1 MRAGFGKT
9 ELNPPLGLPMLGMPG
24 SPRGEGVVWPLHGR
38 VMALEVNDTQV
49 ALVSLDLLGLNSD
62 TVAEW
67 REVISHR
74 SGVPAN
80 HILIGCSHTHRA
92 PSPFLDA
99 TDDPEQA
106 AAFLNEARERV
117 ATAAAEAVANLQP
130 AELLSGE
137 AQAPGVGFNRRP
149 MYANREVGT
158 HGWTWLPDFIGMED
172 TPDETV
178 RLLMARALDG
188 APLGGVI
195 DFSCHPTAMGHDP
208 VYSADYPGVLTEA
221 MEARRGGTWGFL
233 LGAAGD
239 TSTPDPSSHD
249 DESGF
254 GVEHTTRM
262 GEALVEAADR
272 AIASARAEPAHAIS
286 IATTHVAV
294 RQRLATPELVELARW
309 YLEERPADLDEIEF
323 SRKLS
328 GHDFTFADGKQV
340 GNERHAQE
348 MLRMWEWQQGPNA
361 QLVEQLEVQVIAIG
375 DTAIVALP
383 GEIFTEFGR
392 RIIAASPFASTMIV
406 SIANGSHGYIP
417 TRVAFSHGGY
427 EPRFALPSR
436 LEEDAG
442 DKLCEAAITLLRQ
455 LAA

>member
-1 MRAGFGKT
+1 M
-9 ELNPPLGLPMLGMPG
+9 
-24 SPRGEGVVWPLHGR
+24 V
-38 VMALEVNDTQV
+38 LEVNDTRV
-49 ALVSLDLLGLNSD
+49 AIVSLDLLGLNSD

-67 REVISHR
+67 RQAISEQ
-74 SGVPAN
+74 SGVQSH

-99 TDDPEQA
+99 TDDPELCGTFLNDSRDLVAEA
-106 AAFLNEARERV
+106 AAK
-117 ATAAAEAVANLQP
+117 AVAHLQP

-149 MYANREVGT
+149 MYANGEVGT

-178 RLLMARALDG
+178 RVLMARTPDG
-188 APLGGVI
+188 EPLGGVI

-254 GVEHTTRM
+254 GIEHTTRM
-262 GEALVEAADR
+262 GEALAEAADR
-272 AIASARAEPAHAIS
+272 AIATARPEPAHAITV
-286 IATTHVAV
+286 ATTHVAV
-294 RQRLATPELVELARW
+294 KQRLATPELVEMARW
-309 YLEERPADLDEIEF
+309 YLEERPADLDELEF
-323 SRKLS
+323 SRKFY
-328 GHDFTFADGKQV
+328 GHDFTFADGKQF
-340 GNERHAQE
+340 GNERHAE
-348 MLRMWEWQQGPNA
+348 ETLRMWRWQQGPDA
-361 QLVEQLEVQVIAIG
+361 QLVEHLEVQVIAIG
-375 DTAIVALP
+375 DSAIVALP
-383 GEIFTEFGR
+383 GEIFTDIGR
-392 RIIAASPFASTMIV
+392 RIIAESPFASTMIV

-417 TRVAFSHGGY
+417 TKVAFSHGGY

-442 DKLCEAAITLLRQ
+442 DKLTDAAIALLQQ

>member
-9 ELNPPLGLPMLGMPG
+9 ELNPPPGLRMLGMPG
-24 SPRGEGVVWPLHGR
+24 TPRAEGVVWPLHGR
-38 VMALEVNDTQV
+38 VMVLEVNDTLV

-62 TVAEW
+62 SVVAW
-67 REVISHR
+67 RETISHQ
-74 SGVPAN
+74 SGIPAN
-80 HILIGCSHTHRA
+80 HILIACSHTHRA

-99 TDDPEQA
+99 TDDSDQA
-106 AAFLNEARERV
+106 AAFLDEAKERV
-117 ATAAAEAVANLQP
+117 AAAAASAVATLQP

-149 MYANREVGT
+149 MYANGEVGT
-158 HGWTWLPDFIGMED
+158 HGWTWLPDFSGMED

-178 RLLMARALDG
+178 RVLMARTPEG
-188 APLGGVI
+188 TPLGGVI

-239 TSTPDPSSHD
+239 TSTPDPSSRD

-262 GEALVEAADR
+262 GEALAAAADR
-272 AIASARAEPAHAIS
+272 AIASARTEPAHTIAV
-286 IATTHVAV
+286 ATTHVAV
-294 RQRLATPELVELARW
+294 TQRLATPELVELARW
-309 YLEERPADLDEIEF
+309 YLEERPADLDEFEF
-323 SRKLS
+323 TRKLY

-348 MLRMWEWQQGPNA
+348 MLRMWEWQQGPDA
-361 QLVEQLEVQVIAIG
+361 QLVEHLEVQVIAIG

-392 RIIAASPFASTMIV
+392 RIIEASPFASTMIV

-417 TRVAFSHGGY
+417 TKAAFSHGGY

-442 DKLCEAAITLLRQ
+442 DMLSEAAVTLLRQ
-455 LAA
+455 LAS

>member
-9 ELNPPLGLPMLGMPG
+9 ELNPPLGLQMLGMPG
-24 SPRGEGVVWPLHGR
+24 SPRAEGVVWPLHGR
-38 VMALEVNDTQV
+38 VMVLEVNDTLV

-67 REVISHR
+67 REAISHE
-74 SGVPAN
+74 SGVPAH
-80 HILIGCSHTHRA
+80 HILIACSHTHRA

-99 TDDPEQA
+99 TDDPEDA
-106 AAFLNEARERV
+106 AAFLNAARERV
-117 ATAAAEAVANLQP
+117 AAAAADAVANLQQ

-149 MYANREVGT
+149 MYANGEVGT
-158 HGWTWLPDFIGMED
+158 HGWTWLPDFSGMED

-178 RLLMARALDG
+178 RVLMARSPNG
-188 APLGGVI
+188 SPLGGVI

-249 DESGF
+249 EESGF
-254 GVEHTTRM
+254 GVEHATRM
-262 GEALVEAADR
+262 GEALAEAADR
-272 AIASARAEPAHAIS
+272 AIASARPEPSHAITV
-286 IATTHVAV
+286 ATTHVAV
-294 RQRLATPELVELARW
+294 KQRLATPELVEMARW
-309 YLEERPADLDEIEF
+309 YLEERPEDLDELEF
-323 SRKLS
+323 SRRLY

-392 RIIAASPFASTMIV
+392 RIVAASPFAFTMLV
-406 SIANGSHGYIP
+406 SIANGSFGYIP
-417 TRVAFSHGGY
+417 TKVAFSHGGY

-442 DKLCEAAITLLRQ
+442 DMLTDAAITLLKQ
-455 LAA
+455 LAS

>member
-1 MRAGFGKT
+1 MRAGFART
-9 ELNPPLGLPMLGMPG
+9 ELNPPLGLQMLGMPDT
-24 SPRGEGVVWPLHGR
+24 PRAGGVVWPLHGR
-38 VMALEVNDTQV
+38 VMVLEVNETLV

-67 REVISHR
+67 RVGISHA
-74 SGVPAN
+74 SGIPAS

-92 PSPFLDA
+92 PSPFAGA
-99 TDDPEQA
+99 TDDSEQA
-106 AAFLNEARERV
+106 LEFLGEARERV
-117 ATAAAEAVANLQP
+117 IAASAEAVANLQP
-130 AELLSGE
+130 AELFNGE

-149 MYANREVGT
+149 MYANGEVGT
-158 HGWTWLPDFIGMED
+158 HGWTWLPGFSGMED

-178 RLLMARALDG
+178 RLLMARTPDG

-221 MEARRGGTWGFL
+221 METRRGGIWGFL

-239 TSTPDPSSHD
+239 TSTPDPSSRD

-254 GVEHTTRM
+254 GEEHTTRM
-262 GEALVEAADR
+262 GEALAEAADQ
-272 AIASARAEPAHAIS
+272 AIASARPEPAHSIS
-286 IATTHVAV
+286 VATTHVAV
-294 RQRLATPELVELARW
+294 KQRLATAELVELARW
-309 YLEERPADLDEIEF
+309 YLEERPDDLDEIEF

-348 MLRMWEWQQGPNA
+348 MLRMWAWQQGPEA

-392 RIIAASPFASTMIV
+392 QIISASPFAFTMIV

-417 TRVAFSHGGY
+417 THTAFSHGGY

-442 DKLCEAAITLLRQ
+442 EMLTEAAITLLQQ
-455 LAA
+455 LAS

>member
-9 ELNPPLGLPMLGMPG
+9 ELSPPLGLQMLGMPG

-38 VMALEVNDTQV
+38 VMVLEVNDTRV
-49 ALVSLDLLGLNSD
+49 ALVSLDLIGLHSD

-67 REVISHR
+67 REAISRR
-74 SGVPAN
+74 SNIPAH

-92 PSPFLDA
+92 PSPYVDA
-99 TDDPEQA
+99 TDDPEQST
-106 AAFLNEARERV
+106 AFLNEARERV
-117 ATAAAEAVANLQP
+117 ATAAAEAVASLQP

-149 MYANREVGT
+149 MYANGEVGT
-158 HGWTWLPDFIGMED
+158 HGWTWLPDFSGMED

-178 RLLMARALDG
+178 RLLMARTPDG

-208 VYSADYPGVLTEA
+208 VYSADYPGALTEA
-221 MEARRGGTWGFL
+221 LEARRGGIWGFL

-254 GVEHTTRM
+254 GVAHTTRM
-262 GEALVEAADR
+262 GEALAEAADQ
-272 AIASARAEPAHAIS
+272 AIASARHEPAHAIS
-286 IATTHVAV
+286 VAATHVAV
-294 RQRLATPELVELARW
+294 RQRLATAELVELARW
-309 YLEERPADLDEIEF
+309 YLEERPADLDEVAF
-323 SRKLS
+323 SRQLS
-328 GHDFTFADGKQV
+328 GHYFTFADGKQV
-340 GNERHAQE
+340 GNERHAVE

-392 RIIAASPFASTMIV
+392 RIIAASPFASTMVV
-406 SIANGSHGYIP
+406 SVANGSHGYIP

-427 EPRFALPSR
+427 EPRFARPSR
-436 LEEDAG
+436 LEEGAG
-442 DKLCEAAITLLRQ
+442 DMLTDAAIALLRQ

>member
-9 ELNPPLGLPMLGMPG
+9 ELSPPLGLQMLGMPG
-24 SPRGEGVVWPLHGR
+24 SPRAEGVVWPLHGR
-38 VMALEVNDTQV
+38 VMVLEVNDTLV

-67 REVISHR
+67 REAISHR
-74 SGVPAN
+74 SGIPAS
-80 HILIGCSHTHRA
+80 HVLIGCSHTHRA

-106 AAFLNEARERV
+106 AAFLSEARERV
-117 ATAAAEAVANLQP
+117 AAAAAEAVASLQP
-130 AELLSGE
+130 ADLLSGE

-149 MYANREVGT
+149 MYANGEVGT
-158 HGWTWLPDFIGMED
+158 HGWTWLPDFSGMED

-195 DFSCHPTAMGHDP
+195 NFSCHPTAMGHDP

-262 GEALVEAADR
+262 GEALAEAADR
-272 AIASARAEPAHAIS
+272 AIASARSEPAHAITV
-286 IATTHVAV
+286 ATTHVAV
-294 RQRLATPELVELARW
+294 KQRLATPELVELARW

-323 SRKLS
+323 SRRLS

-361 QLVEQLEVQVIAIG
+361 QLIEQLEVQVIAIG

-392 RIIAASPFASTMIV
+392 RIIAASPFTSTMIV
-406 SIANGSHGYIP
+406 SIANGSFGYIP
-417 TRVAFSHGGY
+417 TKVAFSHGGY

-442 DKLCEAAITLLRQ
+442 DMLTEAAIGLLRQ
-455 LAA
+455 LVA

>member
-9 ELNPPLGLPMLGMPG
+9 ELNPPLGLQMLGMPDT
-24 SPRGEGVVWPLHGR
+24 PRAEGVVWPLHGR
-38 VMALEVNDTQV
+38 VMVLEVIDTLV
-49 ALVSLDLLGLNSD
+49 ALVSLDLIGLNSD

-67 REVISHR
+67 RAAISEV
-74 SGVPAN
+74 SGVPAA

-92 PSPFLDA
+92 PSPFRGA
-99 TDDPEQA
+99 TDDSEQA
-106 AAFLNEARERV
+106 MAFLSEARDRV
-117 ATAAAEAVANLQP
+117 ATAAAEAVASLQP
-130 AELLSGE
+130 AELLSGA

-149 MYANREVGT
+149 MYANGEVGT
-158 HGWTWLPDFIGMED
+158 HGWPWLPDFSGMED

-178 RLLMARALDG
+178 RVLMARTPDG

-221 MEARRGGTWGFL
+221 MEARRGGIWGFL

-239 TSTPDPSSHD
+239 TSTPDPSSRD

-254 GVEHTTRM
+254 GIEHTTRM
-262 GEALVEAADR
+262 GEALAEAADR
-272 AIASARAEPAHAIS
+272 AIASARHEPAHAIAV
-286 IATTHVAV
+286 ATTHVVV
-294 RQRLATPELVELARW
+294 RQRLATPELVELASW
-309 YLEERPADLDEIEF
+309 YLEERPEDLDELEF
-323 SRKLS
+323 TRRLY

-348 MLRMWEWQQGPNA
+348 MLRMWEWQQGPDA
-361 QLVEQLEVQVIAIG
+361 QLIEQLEVQVIALG

-417 TRVAFSHGGY
+417 TKTAFSHGGY

-436 LEEDAG
+436 LEERAG
-442 DKLCEAAITLLRQ
+442 DLLADAAIELLRQ
-455 LAA
+455 LAS

>member
-9 ELNPPLGLPMLGMPG
+9 ELSPPLGLQMLGMPG
-24 SPRGEGVVWPLHGR
+24 TPRAEDVVWPLHGR
-38 VMALEVNDTQV
+38 VMVLEINDTRV

-67 REVISHR
+67 RDAISHA
-74 SGVPAN
+74 SGIPAS

-92 PSPFLDA
+92 PSPFRDA
-99 TDDPEQA
+99 TDDSAQA
-106 AAFLNEARERV
+106 ASFITAARERV
-117 ATAAAEAVANLQP
+117 AAAAAEAVAALQT
-130 AELLSGE
+130 AELLSAE

-149 MYANREVGT
+149 MYANGEVGT
-158 HGWTWLPDFIGMED
+158 HGWTWLPDFSGMED
-172 TPDETV
+172 TPDDAV
-178 RLLMARALDG
+178 RLLMARTPNG

-221 MEARRGGTWGFL
+221 MEARHGGIWGFL

-254 GVEHTTRM
+254 GVAHTTRM
-262 GEALVEAADR
+262 GESLADTADR
-272 AIASARAEPAHAIS
+272 AIAAARTEPAHAIS
-286 IATTHVAV
+286 VASTHVAV

-309 YLEERPADLDEIEF
+309 YLEERPADLDEVEF

-375 DTAIVALP
+375 DTAIVGLP

-392 RIIAASPFASTMIV
+392 QIIAASPFAFTMVV

-417 TRVAFSHGGY
+417 TQVAFSHGGY

-436 LEEDAG
+436 LEEGAG
-442 DKLCEAAITLLRQ
+442 DLLTEAATGLLLQ
-455 LAA
+455 LAP

>member
-9 ELNPPLGLPMLGMPG
+9 ELNPPLGLQMLGMPG

-38 VMALEVNDTQV
+38 VMVLEVNDTQV

-62 TVAEW
+62 TVSEW
-67 REVISHR
+67 REAISHR
-74 SGVPAN
+74 SGIPAS

-106 AAFLNEARERV
+106 AAFLSDARERV
-117 ATAAAEAVANLQP
+117 AAAAGEAVANLQP

-149 MYANREVGT
+149 MYANGEVGT
-158 HGWTWLPDFIGMED
+158 HGWTWLPDFSGMED

-178 RLLMARALDG
+178 RVLMARTLDG

-254 GVEHTTRM
+254 GIEHTTRM
-262 GEALVEAADR
+262 GEALAEAADQ
-272 AIASARAEPAHAIS
+272 AIASARREPAHAIS
-286 IATTHVAV
+286 VATTHVAV
-294 RQRLATPELVELARW
+294 KQRLATPELVELARW
-309 YLEERPADLDEIEF
+309 YLEERPADLDEIAF

-392 RIIAASPFASTMIV
+392 RIIAASPFASTMIA

-417 TRVAFSHGGY
+417 TKVAFSHGGY

-442 DKLCEAAITLLRQ
+442 DMLTEAAIVLLRQ

>member
-9 ELNPPLGLPMLGMPG
+9 ELSPPLGLQMLGMPG
-24 SPRGEGVVWPLHGR
+24 SPRAEGVVWPLHGR
-38 VMALEVNDTQV
+38 VMVLEVNDTPV
-49 ALVSLDLLGLNSD
+49 ALVSLDLLGLDCD

-67 REVISHR
+67 REEISHQ
-74 SGVPAN
+74 SGIPAN

-99 TDDPEQA
+99 TDDSVLA
-106 AAFLNEARERV
+106 ASFLNEARQRV
-117 ATAAAEAVANLQP
+117 AAAAAEAVATLQP

-149 MYANREVGT
+149 MYANGEVGT
-158 HGWTWLPDFIGMED
+158 HGWTWLPDFSGMED
-172 TPDETV
+172 MPDETV
-178 RLLMARALDG
+178 RVLMARTLDG
-188 APLGGVI
+188 APLGGII
-195 DFSCHPTAMGHDP
+195 DFSCHPTAMGHDS

-239 TSTPDPSSHD
+239 TSTPDPSSRD

-254 GVEHTTRM
+254 GIEHTTRM
-262 GEALVEAADR
+262 GEALAEAADR
-272 AIASARAEPAHAIS
+272 AIASARHEPAHAIS
-286 IATTHVAV
+286 IGTTQVAI
-294 RQRLATPELVELARW
+294 RQRLATQELVDLARW
-309 YLEERPADLDEIEF
+309 YLEQRPDNLDELEF
-323 SRKLS
+323 SRQLY

-392 RIIAASPFASTMIV
+392 RIIVASPFASTIV
-406 SIANGSHGYIP
+406 VTIANGSHGYVP
-417 TRVAFSHGGY
+417 TKMAFAHGGY

-442 DKLCEAAITLLRQ
+442 DMLTEAAITLLRQ
-455 LAA
+455 LAS

>member
-9 ELNPPLGLPMLGMPG
+9 ELNPPLGLQMLGMPG
-24 SPRGEGVVWPLHGR
+24 TPRAEGVVWPLHGR
-38 VMALEVNDTQV
+38 VMVLEVNDTLV

-67 REVISHR
+67 RDVISQR
-74 SGVPAN
+74 SGIPPS
-80 HILIGCSHTHRA
+80 HILIACSHTHRA
-92 PSPFLDA
+92 PSPFADA
-99 TDDPEQA
+99 TDDSEQA
-106 AAFLNEARERV
+106 LAFLAEARERV
-117 ATAAAEAVANLQP
+117 ATAAAGAVANLQP
-130 AELLSGE
+130 AELLTGE
-137 AQAPGVGFNRRP
+137 ADAPGVGFNRRP
-149 MYANREVGT
+149 MYANGEVGT
-158 HGWTWLPDFIGMED
+158 HGWTWLPGFIGLED
-172 TPDETV
+172 TPDETL
-178 RLLMARALDG
+178 RLLMARTPDG
-188 APLGGVI
+188 APLGGVV

-208 VYSADYPGVLTEA
+208 VYSADYPGALTEA
-221 MEARRGGTWGFL
+221 LEARRGGTWGFL

-249 DESGF
+249 EESGF
-254 GVEHTTRM
+254 GVAHTTRM
-262 GEALVEAADR
+262 GEALAEAADR
-272 AIASARAEPAHAIS
+272 AINSARHEPAHS
-286 IATTHVAV
+286 IAVATTHVAV
-294 RQRLATPELVELARW
+294 KQRLATRELVDLALW
-309 YLEERPADLDEIEF
+309 YLEERPADLDELEF
-323 SRKLS
+323 SRRFY
-328 GHDFTFADGKQV
+328 GHDYTFADGKQV

-383 GEIFTEFGR
+383 GEIFTDFGR
-392 RIIAASPFASTMIV
+392 RIITASPFASTMIV

-417 TRVAFSHGGY
+417 TKVAFSHGGY

-442 DKLCEAAITLLRQ
+442 DMLTEAAITLLRQ

>member
-9 ELNPPLGLPMLGMPG
+9 ELNPPLGLQMLGMPG

-38 VMALEVNDTQV
+38 VMVLEVNDTRV

-67 REVISHR
+67 RDAISHA
-74 SGVPAN
+74 SGIPAG

-99 TDDPEQA
+99 TDDPESA
-106 AAFLNEARERV
+106 AAFLDVARERV
-117 ATAAAEAVANLQP
+117 TAAATEAVANLQP

-149 MYANREVGT
+149 MYANGEVGT
-158 HGWTWLPDFIGMED
+158 HGWTWLPDFSGMED

-188 APLGGVI
+188 SPLGGVI
-195 DFSCHPTAMGHDP
+195 DFSCHPTAMGHEP

-239 TSTPDPSSHD
+239 TSTPDPSSRD
-249 DESGF
+249 EESGF
-254 GVEHTTRM
+254 GIEHTARM
-262 GEALVEAADR
+262 GEALAEAADR
-272 AIASARAEPAHAIS
+272 AIAAARSEPAHS
-286 IATTHVAV
+286 ITVASTHVAV
-294 RQRLATPELVELARW
+294 KQRLATPELVELARW
-309 YLEERPADLDEIEF
+309 YLEERPADVDEIEF

-348 MLRMWEWQQGPNA
+348 MLRMWAWQQGPNA
-361 QLVEQLEVQVIAIG
+361 QLVEQLEVQVIAVG

-392 RIIAASPFASTMIV
+392 RIVAASPFAFTMVV

-417 TRVAFSHGGY
+417 TSVAFSHGGY

-442 DKLCEAAITLLRQ
+442 DKLTEVAISLLQQ
-455 LAA
+455 LAS